1 MRLLCDEGV
10 ERQIVE
16 RLRSDGHDV
25 AYVAEMDPGI
35 SDDEVLDRANVEGSV
50 LVTPDKDFGE
60 LVYRLERSH
69 HGVILLRLFGLSP
82 DEKARTVSV
91 AVNQHTEEILGSFV
105 VIEPGK
111 IRIRHAT

>member
-1 MRLLCDEGV
+1 MRLLWDEGV

-16 RLRSDGHDV
+16 RLRSDGRDV
-25 AYVAEMDPGI
+25 DYVAEMDPGI
-35 SDDEVLDRANVEGSV
+35 SDDEVLERANVAGSI

-60 LVYRLERSH
+60 LVYTQRRSH

-82 DEKARTVSV
+82 DEKARTESI
-91 AVNQHTEEILGSFV
+91 AVDQHTDEIFGSFV

-111 IRIRHAT
+111 IRIRQAT